1 MNLMNPYV
9 IVFTVA
15 LLTATL
21 VSIFNKYAEPGEKNM
36 GRNFLKIFVAALVSG
51 VAFVF
56 IANRPDDVLTEPFL
70 EGGLADF

>member
-1 MNLMNPYV
+1 MNIMNPYV
-9 IVFTVA
+9 IVITVA

-21 VSIFNKYAEPGEKNM
+21 VSIFNKYAEPGEKNV

-56 IANRPDDVLTEPFL
+56 IANRPDDILTEPFL
-70 EGGLADF
+70 DGGLADF

>member
-1 MNLMNPYV
+1 MNLLNPYV
-9 IVFTVA
+9 IVITVA

-21 VSIFNKYAEPGEKNM
+21 VSIFNKYAEPGEKNV